1 MMKCEVNEKFSIMIE
16 QEGTIMDYVD
26 DEFIFII
33 KDEFYSDY
41 EIKAIKKKKMLL
53 EYVYL
58 YDISIFLL
66 TIDDAIDTSDFY
78 FNIHEN
84 DYSSLFN
91 QEQFKASFYLLDKD
105 NIVKAKK
112 SFELNSEVSKQIK
125 NKLSIQ
131 LNTLYNEEEF
141 NCNLDGIMNT
151 WEPFELSEKAI
162 VSQNV

>member
-1 MMKCEVNEKFSIMIE
+1 MKCEVNEKFSIMIE

-91 QEQFKASFYLLDKD
+91 QEQIKASFYLLDKD
-105 NIVKAKK
+105 NVVKAKK

-125 NKLSIQ
+125 EKLKIQ
-131 LNTLYNEEEF
+131 LNNPYNEEEF
-141 NCNLDGIMNT
+141 NCNLDGIINT